1 MLTDRQVT
9 LVEESFRAVAPK
21 ADALAL
27 RFYERLFEIDPSARA
42 LFEGTFMSLQRR
54 KLMAAL
60 GAVVSGLRFVTEIQ
74 PMLQSLGARHLEFG
88 VSDGQYE
95 AVRAALM
102 VALGDTLGDE
112 FDSDTELAWNE
123 AVAMAASAMKA
134 GAAEAARAG
143 ATATVET
150 LGDM

>member
-9 LVEESFRAVAPK
+9 LVENSFRAVVPR
-21 ADALAL
+21 ADALAM

-74 PMLQSLGARHLEFG
+74 PMLKSLGARHLEFG

-112 FDSDTELAWNE
+112 FDSETELAWNE